1 MRRKLTITVQSNC
14 RRRDGV
20 EHRVDLERKKI
31 LLHVA
36 TKEYFRHKW
45 SSQIFQY
52 VVVLARQAGQA
63 SFGVQQHQTQARHS
77 PGYCGIQRGSH
88 YTTPW

>member
-14 RRRDGV
+14 RRQEGD
-20 EHRVDLERKKI
+20 EHGVDLEKKKKKN

-36 TKEYFRHKW
+36 TKEYFCHKW

-52 VVVLARQAGQA
+52 VVVSKIHCNASSRQEEHL
-63 SFGVQQHQTQARHS
+63 SIT
-77 PGYCGIQRGSH
+77 
-88 YTTPW
+88 